1 MKSIICLTITCFLPC
16 SLHAWGPGGHKVI
29 ALVAYEQLST
39 QQRVKVI
46 EILKHHPRF
55 NEDFDSKMPEEIRDG
70 NDSDRQRWLFAQAAI
85 WPDMARSLPAF
96 HHSSWH
102 YFNSPLFLDA
112 ASKAAMQNNLEVNL
126 QATAAPNADPKDLNA
141 PQALGLAVNKLKELN
156 AGEEEKAVLLCWIF
170 HLVGDLHQPLHC
182 VAMFSEHEFPD
193 TKEGDRG
200 GNRILIAGGNLHS
213 FWDGLLGF
221 GKRLNDV
228 RRRASDIISDD
239 AIKAEAVAA
248 STELTPM
255 NWITE
260 GKVIAEK
267 SVYDSELKAELRGQ
281 TPQEQGEVGPIEIDE
296 SYKATAGELARSRV
310 GIAGYRLAKLIG
322 ETLQ

>member
-1 MKSIICLTITCFLPC
+1 M
-16 SLHAWGPGGHKVI
+16 
-29 ALVAYEQLST
+29 
-39 QQRVKVI
+39 
-46 EILKHHPRF
+46 
-55 NEDFDSKMPEEIRDG
+55 
-70 NDSDRQRWLFAQAAI
+70 
-85 WPDMARSLPAF
+85 
-96 HHSSWH
+96 
-102 YFNSPLFLDA
+102 
-112 ASKAAMQNNLEVNL
+112 
-126 QATAAPNADPKDLNA
+126 
-141 PQALGLAVNKLKELN
+141 
-156 AGEEEKAVLLCWIF
+156 
-170 HLVGDLHQPLHC
+170 
-182 VAMFSEHEFPD
+182 
-193 TKEGDRG
+193 
-200 GNRILIAGGNLHS
+200 HS

-267 SVYDSELKAELRGQ
+267 SVYDPELKAELRGQ